1 MITDIPGI
9 RVGHA
14 TDEEHHTG
22 CTVILC
28 PEGTVGGVEV
38 RGPAPGS
45 RETALLAPDKVVP
58 YVNAILLTGGS
69 AFGLAAADGVMRY
82 LEEKG
87 IGHWT
92 PLARVPIVPA
102 AVVYDLFLGGGAVR
116 PGAVTGYTACQNAS
130 DGPVEQGNVG
140 AGAGVTVGKWGG
152 FEGLMKGGFGTA
164 SLKVGVGAAVG
175 VGVGPGV
182 GPGMDPGVGAGL
194 RPALPPDR
202 EGDSQSDLIVG
213 AAAVTNSVGDVL
225 AADGTVLAGAR
236 APDGS
241 WMADRDPLR
250 RLAQPPPIPPGT
262 STTLV
267 VLATNA
273 LLTKVEV
280 NKLAQRAQDGL
291 AIAIR
296 PAHTTHDG
304 DTAFALATG
313 QVEAPMDLVA
323 NLAVEVV
330 AEAIRNS
337 VRWAAPVKGIP
348 GLNDGKEK

>member
-14 TDEEHHTG
+14 TDEEYYTG

-45 RETALLAPDKVVP
+45 RETALLAPDKLVP

-82 LEEKG
+82 LEEKE

-102 AVVYDLFLGGGAVR
+102 AVVYDLFLGGGKVR
-116 PGAVTGYTACQNAS
+116 PGAVMGYTACQNAS
-130 DGPVEQGNVG
+130 EGPVEQGNVG
-140 AGAGVTVGKWGG
+140 AGAGVMVGKWGG
-152 FEGLMKGGFGTA
+152 FEGMMKGGFGTA
-164 SLKVGVGAAVG
+164 SLNVGVGIK
-175 VGVGPGV
+175 PG
-182 GPGMDPGVGAGL
+182 
-194 RPALPPDR
+194 PDR
-202 EGDSQSDLIVG
+202 EGNSQLELIVG

-236 APDGS
+236 APDSG
-241 WMADRDPLR
+241 WLADRDPLR
-250 RLAQPPPIPPGT
+250 RLSQPPPIPPGT

-280 NKLAQRAQDGL
+280 HQLAQRAQDGL

-337 VRWAAPVKGIP
+337 VRWASPVKGIP
-348 GLNDGKEK
+348 GLKAA